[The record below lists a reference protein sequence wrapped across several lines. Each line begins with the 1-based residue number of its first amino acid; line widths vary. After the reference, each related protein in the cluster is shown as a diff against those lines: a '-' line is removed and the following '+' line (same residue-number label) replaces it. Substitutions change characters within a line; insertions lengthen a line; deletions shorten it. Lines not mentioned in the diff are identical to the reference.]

1 MPVSRV
7 LRYASLSASEAGKQT
22 VTGALTFLS
31 PTSVKLDPTVYTQA
45 NTTYALFSYTGTC
58 TGFSFL
64 SVDDSLLT
72 ALKQQAGSLTHD
84 TSAKTITV
92 TLVAR

>member
-7 LRYASLSASEAGKQT
+7 LRYASLSASDAGQQT
-22 VTGALTFLS
+22 VIGALTFLS
-31 PTSVKLDPTVYTQA
+31 PSVVKLDPAVYTRA
-45 NTTYALFSYTGTC
+45 NTTYALFTYTTDC
-58 TGFSFL
+58 TGFDQL

-72 ALKQQAGSLTHD
+72 TLMVQSGSLTHD
-84 TSAKTITV
+84 TGSKRITV